1 MFQGSRPHRS
11 RKDPKARPNCAGSSG
26 IGYVRSRRVGG
37 TTRLLGTA
45 QSAKSVTWTV
55 AFIRPLLSAQGMRA
69 WLSPRSESLQ
79 NQEPA
84 PLRKHT
90 ECTFGVRHRGCLTGK
105 PCEFFPAL
113 PIHPTRPLS
122 VSLVGNITT
131 GLSGP
136 VASRVSLLQ
145 VVWHREPL
153 HPVRLSGLPPARH
166 SLGSPLSLDPIKAF
180 HLSGRFTRLAW
191 ILSAHIWQRFRSP
204 RRTPCT
210 VLDRPSTRHDPNLNQ
225 ARQALA

>member
-1 MFQGSRPHRS
+1 VLQTLGRTASGVRLMFQPAEAALSHYALGSLRGSSMFQGSRPHRS

-90 ECTFGVRHRGCLTGK
+90 ACTFGVRHRGCLTGK
-105 PCEFFPAL
+105 PYAFFNKAP
-113 PIHPTRPLS
+113 PSDFGSTRGLHCDRIVRPGRFSRHCFKLS
-122 VSLVGNITT
+122 GTG
-131 GLSGP
+131 GLSPGG
-136 VASRVSLLQ
+136 L
-145 VVWHREPL
+145 
-153 HPVRLSGLPPARH
+153 VRPFTCTA
-166 SLGSPLSLDPIKAF
+166 
-180 HLSGRFTRLAW
+180 FTRESACARSHQGLAP
-191 ILSAHIWQRFRSP
+191 LRPTKSAG
-204 RRTPCT
+204 
-210 VLDRPSTRHDPNLNQ
+210 
-225 ARQALA
+225 